1 MANIKINRKM
11 LPLNSLRAFEATG
24 IHLSFTKA
32 GDRLNVTQSAVSRHV
47 LNLEDILGT
56 KLFLRNHHNLT
67 LTRQGEALLVAVTKA
82 FDGLERQLSEFAG
95 EEGQASLRIALPP
108 TFAYCRVI
116 PALKEFKTEYPNID
130 IEIQCPRSA
139 PDLIKDRFDL
149 TVIYSP
155 GEVNDYQTSLLWHE
169 EMTVLCHPK
178 LLQAYPA
185 DPKQMLTTNLLI
197 HNKLGD
203 NGNLT
208 WENWFN
214 ENGMVLKN
222 DAREL
227 VFDTAILAAQY
238 AMSGQGLV
246 LTDLT
251 MFQSEIDAGK
261 LYAPFDLKVK
271 SGYGYYLVQK
281 RQENAAAVQLFAN
294 WIMRRFGI

>member
-11 LPLNSLRAFEATG
+11 LPLNSLRAFEASG

-56 KLFLRNHHNLT
+56 KLFLRNHHNLM
-67 LTRQGEALLVAVTKA
+67 LTREGEALLVAVTKA
-82 FDGLERQLSEFAG
+82 FDGLERQLSEFAEG
-95 EEGQASLRIALPP
+95 DGQASLRIALPP

-116 PALKEFKTEYPNID
+116 PELKDFKTEYPNID
-130 IEIQCPRSA
+130 IEIQCPRNA

-149 TVIYSP
+149 AVIYSP
-155 GEVNDYQTSLLWHE
+155 GEVSDYQTSLLWHE

-178 LLQAYPA
+178 LLQAQA
-185 DPKQMLTTNLLI
+185 GDPDQLLATNLLI
-197 HNKLGD
+197 HTKLGD

-214 ENGMVLKN
+214 ESGMAMDN

-227 VFDTAILAAQY
+227 IFDTATLAVQY
-238 AMSGQGLV
+238 AMSGHGLV
-246 LTDLT
+246 LTDFT
-251 MFQSEIDAGK
+251 MFQAELDAGK

-271 SGYGYYLVQK
+271 SGFGYYLVQK
-281 RQENAAAVQLFAN
+281 RAGNSAAVQLFAN
-294 WIMRRFGI
+294 WITRRFGI